1 MQKGI
6 DYIGVGVGVLVFNK
20 DGRVLIAKRGE
31 KARNEKGKWEFPGGS
46 VEFGERCEDAAKR
59 EIKEEF
65 DIDIEIID
73 LLDVVNHIIPQ
84 ERQHWVS
91 PSFLAKHISGDAK
104 VMESEKISDFKW
116 VKISELDMKELT
128 IASQNNLR
136 SYNMRIQ
143 ANETKLTEK

>member
-6 DYIGVGVGVLVFNK
+6 DYIGVGVGALVFNK
-20 DGRVLIAKRGE
+20 DGKVLVAKRGQ

-46 VEFGERCEDAAKR
+46 VEFGEKCEDAAKR

-73 LLDVVNHIIPQ
+73 LLDVVNHIIP
-84 ERQHWVS
+84 EECQHWVS
-91 PSFLAKHISGDAK
+91 PSFLAKHISGDARI
-104 VMESEKISDFKW
+104 MEPEKISDFKW
-116 VKISELDMKELT
+116 AEISELDMKELT

-136 SYNMRIQ
+136 SYNRR
-143 ANETKLTEK
+143 NETNEIKI

>member
-20 DGRVLIAKRGE
+20 DGKVLIAKRGQ

-46 VEFGERCEDAAKR
+46 VEFGEKLEDAAKR

-65 DIDIEIID
+65 DIDIEIIE
-73 LLDVVNHIIPQ
+73 LFEVVNHILPE

-91 PSFLAKHISGDAK
+91 PSFIARHVSGD
-104 VMESEKISDFKW
+104 VRIMENEKISDFRW
-116 VKISELDMKELT
+116 ADLLDIGMNELSL
-128 IASQNNLR
+128 ASQSNLKAYLKKYGT
-136 SYNMRIQ
+136 SPPD
-143 ANETKLTEK
+143 KKS